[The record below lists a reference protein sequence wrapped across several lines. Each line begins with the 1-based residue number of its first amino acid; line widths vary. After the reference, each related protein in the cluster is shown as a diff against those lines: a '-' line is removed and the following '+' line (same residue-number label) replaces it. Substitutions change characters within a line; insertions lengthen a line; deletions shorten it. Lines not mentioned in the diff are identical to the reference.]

1 MNVLAHHR
9 CHRGP
14 RCVRWQRH
22 PDTGARLGAEINAD
36 RGLCEPC
43 TRHLGGALGTLPR
56 DYAELHRVLA
66 RIARPGADVVT
77 GTRDLPIPVRADVEA
92 LMSEIVHETVCWA
105 ESTSDVLGIVMD
117 TQTTRDSRAGVAL
130 QRAARILA
138 GAMSVFL
145 ALRDVEHVEYAGLVN
160 GVATVLTRDGLDG
173 AVVLLDLHHR
183 VRAVT
188 GQTRLIN
195 RLPTPCPRCEY
206 LALERA
212 DGDDV
217 IQCRACERV
226 YTWEEYETLCGIL
239 ADRKEYAA

>member
-1 MNVLAHHR
+1 VDDTYHHR

-14 RCVRWQRH
+14 RCARWARH
-22 PDTGARLGAEINAD
+22 PDTGARLGAQINAD
-36 RGLCEPC
+36 RGLCGAC
-43 TRHLGGALGTLPR
+43 ACHLGDVLGDLPR
-56 DYAELHRVLA
+56 DYAELHRILA
-66 RIARPGADVVT
+66 RVTRPGADVVS
-77 GTRDLPIPVRADVEA
+77 GTRDLPIPLRADVEA
-92 LMSEIVHETVCWA
+92 LMAEIVHETVCWA
-105 ESTSDVLGIVMD
+105 ESTSDVLGIVLD
-117 TQTTRDSRAGVAL
+117 TQTTRDSRPGVAL

-138 GAMSVFL
+138 GAVPVFL
-145 ALRDVEHVEYAGLVN
+145 ALRDAEHAEPALVD
-160 GVATVLTRDGLDG
+160 GAATVLTRDGLDG

-217 IQCRACERV
+217 IQCRACLRV

-239 ADRKEYAA
+239 ADCKGFAA

>member
-1 MNVLAHHR
+1 MDELHHR
-9 CHRGP
+9 CYRGP
-14 RCVRWQRH
+14 RCARWLRH

-36 RGLCEPC
+36 RGLCGTC
-43 TRHLGGALGTLPR
+43 ACHLTDVLGDLPR
-56 DYAELHRVLA
+56 DYAELHRILA
-66 RIARPGADVVT
+66 RVARPGADVVT

-92 LMSEIVHETVCWA
+92 LMAEIVHEAVCWA
-105 ESTSDVLGIVMD
+105 ESTSDVLGIVLD
-117 TQTTRDSRAGVAL
+117 TQVTRDSRPGVAL
-130 QRAARILA
+130 QRAARILTRA
-138 GAMSVFL
+138 VPVFL
-145 ALRDVEHVEYAGLVN
+145 ALRDVEHAEHAGLVD

-217 IQCRACERV
+217 IECRACLRV

-239 ADRKEYAA
+239 ADRKGFAA